1 MGRIPAETIDDLRSR
16 VDIVDVIG
24 RVVDLKKA
32 GRNFKGLCPFHD
44 EKTASFNVTPERQM
58 FHCFGCQVGGDAI
71 AFLMRYEN
79 LSFPEAARI
88 LAGEYGIEIPETAS
102 EDQGLY
108 ERLFAAN
115 EVAQALYRSALASPE
130 GAAARDYLARRGIDA
145 EAGERFG
152 VGYAPNRWDAVS
164 RALESR
170 QIPGEIGEKAGLLAH
185 KRGYY
190 DRLRHRV
197 TFPIQDVR
205 GRVVGF
211 GGRSLDEDQ
220 EPKYLNTPE
229 SPIFRKREALYGFP
243 MALVELRRAERAIV
257 CEGYFDRIAL
267 DRAGLGEAVATCGT
281 ALTREH
287 AVQLHRRTRQV
298 VLLFDGDEAGQNA
311 VERSLEILLPEGLRV
326 RAAALPP
333 GQDPDSFLAASG
345 SEALRELVAE
355 APDALEAVIGRIVA
369 QGCSTP
375 AEKSDAVGRVAP
387 LIAGVSDSVERSE
400 YTRRLAAWTGAD
412 PEAVRTVVRSA
423 ATGVSAPQVKLADT
437 PPRRHDS
444 RAERHLR
451 ELAVLYYRYPRLH
464 GRYER
469 EQIDR
474 LLPDGGWKTLVT
486 YLLDVAET
494 GRIAEDGS
502 IGLSGIEEELDQ
514 EACARLRAIAL
525 DDALFTG
532 DFSAEQALDDLVRSF
547 ERRRKRARQRELTRR
562 LVDPGADSDAVMR
575 EKDELRGDGCAAQ
588 GFESSRAP

>member
-1 MGRIPAETIDDLRSR
+1 MGRIPAETIDDLRNR

-451 ELAVLYYRYPRLH
+451 ELAVLYYKYPSLHDRY
-464 GRYER
+464 GR
-469 EQIDR
+469 EQVED
-474 LLPDGGWKTLVT
+474 LLPDGAWKELVLHLLHAVRNGWVNDDRTIDLF
-486 YLLDVAET
+486 
-494 GRIAEDGS
+494 RMQ
-502 IGLSGIEEELDQ
+502 EELD
-514 EACARLRAIAL
+514 EDARIRLREIVV
-525 DDALFTG
+525 DDALFQG
-532 DFSAEQALDDLVRSF
+532 DVSGEQALDSLMRTFDKQHRTAL
-547 ERRRKRARQRELTRR
+547 QRELTRR
-562 LVDPGADSDAVMR
+562 MTEPGADSEALMR
-575 EKDELRGDGCAAQ
+575 EKERLRGS
-588 GFESSRAP
+588 GFALQALERSRAP